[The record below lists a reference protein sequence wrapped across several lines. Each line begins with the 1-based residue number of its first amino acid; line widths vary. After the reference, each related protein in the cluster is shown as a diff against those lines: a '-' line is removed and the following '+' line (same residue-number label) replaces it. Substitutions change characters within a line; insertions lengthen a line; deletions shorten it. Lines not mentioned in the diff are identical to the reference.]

1 MTNDIFHLKKLKK
14 HSLFKIE
21 NQFIYSTAKKI
32 IDKFI
37 ILCYNI
43 YIIRERKPL
52 KIELKYKGEN
62 IMTLKEK
69 IKEWNETRGISVGAY
84 LPLEKKHYVEIEE
97 DIIILK
103 DFDFYFP
110 SFDVMVKTKVKGL
123 ALNSHSTR
131 ENLATV
137 KAVASRF
144 GNENIKFEFDFTNF
158 ILKII
163 INNYDEEESE
173 CVPLYND
180 SSFCSILEGRNKF
193 EELLKKISN
202 AGSRICDEIDA
213 EELRNIFEE

>member
-1 MTNDIFHLKKLKK
+1 
-14 HSLFKIE
+14 
-21 NQFIYSTAKKI
+21 
-32 IDKFI
+32 
-37 ILCYNI
+37 
-43 YIIRERKPL
+43 
-52 KIELKYKGEN
+52 
-62 IMTLKEK
+62 MTLKEK

-84 LPLEKKHYVEIEE
+84 LPLEKKHYIKIGE

-123 ALNSHSTR
+123 ALNDHSTR
-131 ENLATV
+131 DNLATV
-137 KAVASRF
+137 KSVALTF
-144 GNENIKFEFDFTNF
+144 GTENINFEFDFANL

-193 EELLKKISN
+193 EELLKNIRN
-202 AGSRICDEIDA
+202 AGIRICDYINA
-213 EELRNIFEE
+213 EDLKEIFEE

>member
-1 MTNDIFHLKKLKK
+1 MW
-14 HSLFKIE
+14 LF
-21 NQFIYSTAKKI
+21 FIKN
-32 IDKFI
+32 
-37 ILCYNI
+37 LL
-43 YIIRERKPL
+43 IR
-52 KIELKYKGEN
+52 KYL
-62 IMTLKEK
+62 T
-69 IKEWNETRGISVGAY
+69 
-84 LPLEKKHYVEIEE
+84 LEKKHYIKIGE

-110 SFDVMVKTKVKGL
+110 SFDVMVQTKVKGL

-180 SSFCSILEGRNKF
+180 SSFCSVLEGRNKF
-193 EELLKKISN
+193 EELLKKIRE
-202 AGSRICDEIDA
+202 AGIRICDYINA
-213 EELRNIFEE
+213 EDLREIFEE

>member
-1 MTNDIFHLKKLKK
+1 
-14 HSLFKIE
+14 
-21 NQFIYSTAKKI
+21 
-32 IDKFI
+32 
-37 ILCYNI
+37 
-43 YIIRERKPL
+43 
-52 KIELKYKGEN
+52 
-62 IMTLKEK
+62 MTLKEK

-84 LPLEKKHYVEIEE
+84 LPLEKKHYIKIGE

-110 SFDVMVKTKVKGL
+110 SFDVMVQTKVKGL

-180 SSFCSILEGRNKF
+180 SSFCSVLEGRNKF
-193 EELLKKISN
+193 EELLKKIRE
-202 AGSRICDEIDA
+202 AGIRICDYINA
-213 EELRNIFEE
+213 EDLREIFEE

>member
-1 MTNDIFHLKKLKK
+1 MW
-14 HSLFKIE
+14 LF
-21 NQFIYSTAKKI
+21 FIKN
-32 IDKFI
+32 
-37 ILCYNI
+37 LL
-43 YIIRERKPL
+43 IR
-52 KIELKYKGEN
+52 KYL
-62 IMTLKEK
+62 T
-69 IKEWNETRGISVGAY
+69 
-84 LPLEKKHYVEIEE
+84 LEKKHYIKIGE

-110 SFDVMVKTKVKGL
+110 SFDVMVQTKVKGL

-158 ILKII
+158 IIKII

-180 SSFCSILEGRNKF
+180 SSFCSVLEGRNKF
-193 EELLKKISN
+193 EELLKKIRE
-202 AGSRICDEIDA
+202 AGIRICDYINA
-213 EELRNIFEE
+213 EDLREIFEE